1 MSKRIVVIPDTQIP
15 LEDRKA
21 TAAVLGFIGE
31 YQPDEVIHIGDLMDY
46 PKPSRWSKGTAAEFQ
61 GSVFAESDYAKRHFL
76 EPLRNVYEGP
86 VGVIEGNHDERPRV
100 YLATYAPALS
110 ESKAFNF
117 ENLLDFD
124 GFRITKLPDIY
135 EFAPGWIATHG
146 HRAGI
151 RLNQQP
157 GRTALNAAMSKFQ
170 RSVIMGHTHRLAALP
185 NSYGYNGKVTKT
197 LWGIEVGNLMDMKRA
212 QYLKGGA
219 ANWQQ
224 GFVILHVDGSYV
236 SHDLIVIQNRRFT
249 VQGNTFKF

>member
-1 MSKRIVVIPDTQIP
+1 
-15 LEDRKA
+15 
-21 TAAVLGFIGE
+21 
-31 YQPDEVIHIGDLMDY
+31 
-46 PKPSRWSKGTAAEFQ
+46 
-61 GSVFAESDYAKRHFL
+61 
-76 EPLRNVYEGP
+76 LRNVYEGP

-146 HRAGI
+146 HRAGS
-151 RLNQQP
+151 RLNQQPGRSAPAGRRAGARLDQQP

-249 VQGNTFKF
+249 VQGNTLKI